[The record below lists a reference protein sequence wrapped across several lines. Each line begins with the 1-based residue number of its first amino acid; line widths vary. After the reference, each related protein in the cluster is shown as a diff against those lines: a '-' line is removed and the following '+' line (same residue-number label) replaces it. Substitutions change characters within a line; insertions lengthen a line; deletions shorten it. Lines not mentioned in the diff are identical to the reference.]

1 MSAFLAACWDILV
14 DSSVWMLF
22 GFFMAGLLRAFVPA
36 DIVARHLGRG
46 RAGNVFKAAV
56 FGVPLPLCSC
66 GVIPAA
72 AGLRRMGASRGATAS
87 FLISTPETGVD
98 SMAVSWALLDPLM
111 TVLRPLSAFVT
122 AMAAGLL
129 IDAADRGKPDAVPD
143 HDAPSMAPACAS
155 GRCSCAASAPG
166 VPGVTSAPPAGSD
179 PRPSVPS
186 SLRAAP
192 GSFAAQEGASQT
204 AFGLPAGGEGAPT
217 ASDAVAGSAHAHD
230 RGLRTDLPRASRWR
244 RFVDGQRFAFDD
256 LMGDIAPWFGLG
268 IVLAGLIT
276 LHLPEDLGA
285 MLPGG
290 GAMLAMLVISMP
302 MYVCATA
309 STPIAA
315 ALALKGFSPGSL
327 LVFLLAGPATNA
339 ATVLMVGRLLGRRSA
354 VIYVAS
360 IAVATLACAV
370 AADALYAARGF
381 QVHAWLGRAGGGEGG
396 PVSVLAA
403 LFMLAALVRAV
414 ARPAVRRLGPGRA

>member
-1 MSAFLAACWDILV
+1 MSGFLQVCWDILV

-46 RAGNVFKAAV
+46 RSGNVFKAAL

-111 TVLRPLSAFVT
+111 TIMRPLSAFVT
-122 AMAAGLL
+122 AMAAGLF
-129 IDAADRGKPDAVPD
+129 IDAADKGDEPGR
-143 HDAPSMAPACAS
+143 APAESDLPLAPACSS
-155 GRCSCAASAPG
+155 GCCSCSGATKPTPAGIARPSGAPG
-166 VPGVTSAPPAGSD
+166 PEPGD
-179 PRPSVPS
+179 PF
-186 SLRAAP
+186 AAP
-192 GSFAAQEGASQT
+192 GNGGAKHVAAASSQSGAAVAEHAQ
-204 AFGLPAGGEGAPT
+204 AGAAT
-217 ASDAVAGSAHAHD
+217 ASS
-230 RGLRTDLPRASRWR
+230 WR
-244 RFVDGQRFAFDD
+244 RFLDGQRFAFDD

-276 LHLPEDLGA
+276 LYLPENLGA

-290 GAMLAMLVISMP
+290 GAMLAMLLISMP

-315 ALALKGFSPGSL
+315 ALALKGFSPGAL

-339 ATVLMVGRLLGRRSA
+339 ATVLMVGKLLGRRSA
-354 VIYVAS
+354 VIYVTT
-360 IAVATLACAV
+360 IAVVTMACAV
-370 AADALYAARGF
+370 AADAVYAALGF
-381 QVHAWLGRAGGGEGG
+381 HIHSWLGESGAEEGG
-396 PVSVLAA
+396 PLSVAAA
-403 LFMLAALVRAV
+403 LLMLAVLVRAM
-414 ARPAVRRLGPGRA
+414 ARLAVRRFGPHTN